1 MLHREVTARLEAWRL
16 LLFIICLENQGNDSS
31 NEHAELKN
39 PFPCNIHTCHELRSD
54 CHRQSFYFYSLRDA
68 PPHSFT
74 IGGKKKYNHP
84 RKKSRGTA
92 YRGTTGSTGNSISQD
107 STDCK
112 ENSGQRCAKVSHTA
126 KCPGGAVSAPPGPLL
141 YFFTKSASVTL
152 SKYPLM
158 RLSSS
163 LQTGSVGQP
172 AARGQVFAPHSRQA
186 TGARDPSV
194 SRRISPS
201 VYSPGSRL
209 RR

>member
-84 RKKSRGTA
+84 RKKIEGNRLPGY
-92 YRGTTGSTGNSISQD
+92 YRQHRKQHITRFDRLQGKLRSESCESTTYSKMPRRRSICAAGASLLLFHQI
-107 STDCK
+107 
-112 ENSGQRCAKVSHTA
+112 GQRH
-126 KCPGGAVSAPPGPLL
+126 AV
-141 YFFTKSASVTL
+141 
-152 SKYPLM
+152 
-158 RLSSS
+158 
-163 LQTGSVGQP
+163 
-172 AARGQVFAPHSRQA
+172 
-186 TGARDPSV
+186 
-194 SRRISPS
+194 
-201 VYSPGSRL
+201 
-209 RR
+209 